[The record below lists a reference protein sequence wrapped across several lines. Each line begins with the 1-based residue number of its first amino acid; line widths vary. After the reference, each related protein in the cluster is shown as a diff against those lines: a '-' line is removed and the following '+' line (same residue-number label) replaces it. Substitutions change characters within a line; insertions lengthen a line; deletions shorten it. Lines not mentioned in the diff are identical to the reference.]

1 MDYPPTT
8 PENVFFQLPHVFKP
22 LQSLNAV
29 ILVICLGSATGVSG
43 NGVVWFVVVA
53 SLIISV
59 FATVLFA
66 LKIHDSVLHSLTG
79 GSLPWELLEMI
90 YSFVLS
96 VLNALSMW
104 LAFGFVGRVHEGD
117 YYGGYV
123 AAGIF
128 LIIQSILYLVPTIL
142 IYNKIQVNRRSEYN
156 DPNPY
161 AEGGYQTA

>member
-1 MDYPPTT
+1 MAD
-8 PENVFFQLPHVFKP
+8 NVFLQLPHIFKP

-29 ILVICLGSATGVSG
+29 IIVICLGSAAATAG
-43 NGVVWFVVVA
+43 NGVVWFVVVS

-66 LKIHDSVLHSLTG
+66 LKIHDSVLQSLTA

-90 YSFVLS
+90 YSFVMA
-96 VLNALSMW
+96 VLCGLSMW
-104 LAFGFVGRVHEGD
+104 LSFGYVGHVQGD
-117 YYGGYV
+117 DPYGGYV
-123 AAGIF
+123 AAGLF
-128 LIIQSILYLVPTIL
+128 LILQSVLYMVPTIL
-142 IYNKIQVNRRSEYN
+142 IYNKMQVNRRSEYS